1 MNKFSF
7 FEEKFLKKFFLFFI
21 LFFNQCILFDVLDLS
36 VPESVNGKEAKN
48 MIFTAALTGTVI
60 AGNIDRSFG
69 RDALFTFLSDR
80 LAGVNDSAYYD
91 KKDVEQCAA
100 DAQLINLLTIKI
112 GGITCNLK
120 EKEHKFLINWPVP
133 IL

>member
-1 MNKFSF
+1 M
-7 FEEKFLKKFFLFFI
+7 KKFFLLALI
-21 LFFNQCILFDVLDLS
+21 FNQCIILDKLDLTL
-36 VPESVNGKEAKN
+36 PESVNGKEAKN
-48 MIFTAALTGTVI
+48 IIFTAALTGTII
-60 AGNIDRSFG
+60 AGSIDRGYG
-69 RDALFTFLSDR
+69 RDALLTFVSDK
-80 LAGVNDSAYYD
+80 LAGVNESAYYD

-112 GGITCNLK
+112 GGFNCNLR